1 MKTLVSFLIT
11 LAAAF
16 PLSAGEV
23 DSRTTTIEEIR
34 TEVSR
39 SSDIDSFIGWLKG
52 RKNVSDVDSQPI
64 LLTTAPPQQWISF
77 SIQGKRYRFRLMKE
91 LDMEVVSVGGSD
103 KTVVKGKVVIMSE
116 EALTAKK

>member
-1 MKTLVSFLIT
+1 MKTLVFLLIT
-11 LAAAF
+11 LVAAVR
-16 PLSAGEV
+16 LSAGEV
-23 DSRTTTIEEIR
+23 DSRTTIEEVR

-91 LDMEVVSVGGSD
+91 MDKEVISVGGSD
-103 KTVVKGKVVIMSE
+103 KTVVKGKVIIMAE
-116 EALTAKK
+116 DQPPAKK